1 MKITERMTWE
11 RLAAMVDN
19 GHSLYYTPGD
29 TAGYWGSRPNF
40 RDDYRVGSPEDFTD
54 AGFEFCREP
63 DENPGDGR
71 EYTFEFDTQP
81 GLLTDPGDDGFAE
94 ETASFFHLE
103 RYA

>member
-19 GHSLYYTPGD
+19 GHRLCYTPD
-29 TAGYWGSRPNF
+29 ATELYWGSRPNF

-63 DENPGDGR
+63 DEDPGDGR

>member
-1 MKITERMTWE
+1 MNTTMTWE

-19 GHSLYYTPGD
+19 GNSLYYTPGD

-63 DENPGDGR
+63 DDDPGDGR
-71 EYTFEFDTQP
+71 KYLFEFDPQP
-81 GLLTDPGDDGFAE
+81 VLLVEPEEDGFAE

-103 RYA
+103 RHA